1 MKKLIYIFVLLL
13 LAPASCKKEKVDE
26 PASSGS
32 TAAAEEGEKA
42 KEDEEKTPKDPA
54 AQMAKAVGQM
64 MKASKALQGTA
75 GGETGGKVVNWRKL
89 GPFLPDELGGF
100 KAERDLNGRTTSMG
114 QMQVSSVKRPYKGG
128 DKRLRVEITDT
139 NLVPMLRT
147 GFAIAASVN
156 EDSSDGVKKGMKIAG
171 SPALLEWR
179 KRGQRGKLQI
189 LVAGR
194 YIVKLRLDK
203 TDDPD
208 EVVKLAKEIDLSGLA
223 KVKAE

>member
-1 MKKLIYIFVLLL
+1 MRRLTYIFTLLLL
-13 LAPASCKKEKVDE
+13 LAPASCKKEKADE
-26 PASSGS
+26 PAGSGGS
-32 TAAAEEGEKA
+32 AATEEGEKA
-42 KEDEEKTPKDPA
+42 TEDRAAKDPA
-54 AQMAKAVGQM
+54 TQMAKAVGQM

-100 KAERDLNGRTTSMG
+100 KAERDMKGRTTSMG
-114 QMQVSSVKRPYKGG
+114 QMQVSSVRRPYKGG

-156 EDSSDGVKKGMKIAG
+156 EDSSDGVKKGTKIGG

-179 KRGQRGKLQI
+179 KQRQRGKLQI